1 MTMPMVFQVGGLYP
15 VSPTRKTLSLSSH
28 ARVGSV
34 ITVAAAGRASAGEAC
49 HVCPPSVEYSVAS
62 VKSYVWML
70 ANFFEAATIWFGLFG
85 LMAMLDSLR
94 ALLVLVSWVT
104 WTFCMGSASA
114 LPGARGGSLQA
125 EPP

>member
-15 VSPTRKTLSLSSH
+15 VSPTRKTLPLSSH

-34 ITVAAAGRASAGEAC
+34 ITVAPAGRASAGEAC

-85 LMAMLDSLR
+85 LMATLLSLR
-94 ALLVLVSWVT
+94 ALFVLVSKLT
-104 WTFCMGSASA
+104 WTFCMRIN
-114 LPGARGGSLQA
+114 LPGTADG
-125 EPP
+125 